1 MKQLAIKKQ
10 ITNRESI
17 SLDAYLLEISKLP
30 MITAE
35 EEVKLAPLIRSGDLL
50 ALNALVK
57 ANLRFVVS
65 VAKQYQ
71 NKGLGLTDLINEGN
85 VGLLHAAKR
94 FDETRGFKFISYA
107 VWWIRQSI
115 IKALSDQI
123 RIVRLPLNRIVD
135 ISRIKKASHFLEQIY
150 ERPPTVEEMAEELD
164 MAVSQVSQ
172 SMSHSGMHLS
182 MDAPI
187 REDEDSNFYDLI
199 QSKDTKGPD
208 NGLLNESLTTEI
220 DRVLNTL
227 KPKEKEVVCMF
238 YGLGSYDRPMSLQ
251 EIGSVFKITTERIR
265 QIKESAIRNLGQ
277 GSRKELLERYLG

>member
-1 MKQLAIKKQ
+1 
-10 ITNRESI
+10 
-17 SLDAYLLEISKLP
+17 
-30 MITAE
+30 
-35 EEVKLAPLIRSGDLL
+35 
-50 ALNALVK
+50 
-57 ANLRFVVS
+57 
-65 VAKQYQ
+65 
-71 NKGLGLTDLINEGN
+71 
-85 VGLLHAAKR
+85 
-94 FDETRGFKFISYA
+94 
-107 VWWIRQSI
+107 
-115 IKALSDQI
+115 
-123 RIVRLPLNRIVD
+123 
-135 ISRIKKASHFLEQIY
+135 
-150 ERPPTVEEMAEELD
+150 MAEELD